1 MRPTDEEDRAALA
14 RLASGDRSAL
24 SGLVVRH
31 QDALFRFL
39 RRLSADSASAEDAL
53 QETFVSVYRHA
64 SHFRGEGS
72 VRGWMFAI
80 ARRQAAMGRRRHV
93 GEPAHLESLETLG
106 LEAGWGEDGRALLDR
121 LADQQAVG
129 RALERL
135 SAEEQEILLLHD
147 VEGLSGPETATALEL
162 SVPAMKSRLHRAR
175 LRLAG
180 ALEKGGRDGRGS

>member
-1 MRPTDEEDRAALA
+1 MPDTEAKDRAALA
-14 RLASGDRSAL
+14 RLAAGDQAAL
-24 SGLVVRH
+24 AELVARH
-31 QDALFRFL
+31 QAALFRFL
-39 RRLSADSASAEDAL
+39 RRLSADGAAAEDAL

-64 SHFRGEGS
+64 SSYRGDGS
-72 VRGWMFAI
+72 ARGWIFSI
-80 ARRQAAMGRRRHV
+80 ARQKAALGRRRHV
-93 GEPAHLESLETLG
+93 GEPAAHESLEALG

-135 SAEEQEILLLHD
+135 HPEEQEVLLLHD
-147 VEGLSGPETATALEL
+147 VEGLSGAETATALQL

-180 ALEKGGRDGRGS
+180 LLEKGGRDGRGS